1 MTSLMQQI
9 IAWFGWGNG
18 IGALSGI
25 SAILTVAAILAPV
38 VVGLL
43 LFALERL
50 QVVVLKGINYDFAYF
65 FVNFLTFP
73 GTFVH
78 EMAHLCFAV
87 ITGAEVHEIC
97 MFENEDGRL
106 GHISYSVRGPWFMRA
121 VQHSLTAVAPT
132 IVGLVLGIVL
142 LRVIFAGGLSLWA
155 SIGLWY
161 LVISLVDHSTMSD
174 ADLEHYFQGVWIFIV
189 PLFAFFFVVGR
200 MA

>member
-50 QVVVLKGINYDFAYF
+50 QVVVLKEINYDFAYF

-132 IVGLVLGIVL
+132 IVGLVLGVVL

-155 SIGLWY
+155 NIGLWY

-174 ADLEHYFQGVWIFIV
+174 VDLEHYFQGVWIFIV